1 MFVYK
6 IAIAGASTLLG
17 RELKDVI
24 SESPLAAARFALL
37 DEEDARGQLDQ
48 VGDEV
53 TVIQGFGPD
62 AFERVDFTFLCGSE
76 ALTRMYWS
84 QALRSGSTVLDLS
97 GALDQEAGVLV
108 RAPWLGSEAATV
120 DLFTPAVVPAH
131 PAAVTLGLLLDLSGA
146 LDQEAGVLVRAPWL
160 GSEAATVDLFTP
172 AVVPAHPAAVTL
184 GLLLDRV
191 QLAAPVRFAAT
202 TVLEPASDFGR
213 GAMDELHQQT
223 VSLLS
228 FQGLPRAIYDAQA
241 AYNLLGGMGES
252 STVNLVAA
260 EARIRRHYDALSA
273 GRWPLLAL
281 QVVHAPVF
289 HGLTFSI
296 VVDLERPVEIV
307 ALEEALS
314 GEHVDLV
321 LEDTDSPSN
330 LAATGQNDV
339 LVRMRPEQMTR
350 NSAETSRLWLWACLL
365 YTSPSPRDRQKS
377 RMPSS

>member
-1 MFVYK
+1 MPVYK
-6 IAIAGASTLLG
+6 IAIAGASSLLG
-17 RELKDVI
+17 RELKEVI
-24 SESPLAAARFALL
+24 SESPLAAGSFALL
-37 DEEDARGQLDQ
+37 DEEEVKGQLDQ

-53 TVIQGFGPD
+53 TFIQTIGAD
-62 AFERVDFTFLCGSE
+62 AFDRVDFTFLCGTE
-76 ALTRMYWS
+76 ALTRKHWRE
-84 QALRSGSTVLDLS
+84 ALRSGSTVLDLS

-131 PAAVTLGLLLDLSGA
+131 PAAVALGLLLERVQQA
-146 LDQEAGVLVRAPWL
+146 AKVRLA
-160 GSEAATVDLFTP
+160 AATV
-172 AVVPAHPAAVTL
+172 
-184 GLLLDRV
+184 LL
-191 QLAAPVRFAAT
+191 
-202 TVLEPASDFGR
+202 PASEFGR

-252 STVNLVAA
+252 STVSLGAV
-260 EARIRRHYDALSA
+260 ESRIRRHYDALSA
-273 GRWPLLAL
+273 GRWPALSL
-281 QVVHAPVF
+281 QVVHVPVF

-296 VVDLERPVEIV
+296 AVDLEQPVEIG
-307 ALEEALS
+307 ALEESLS

-339 LVRMRPEQMTR
+339 LVRMRPEQAGR
-350 NSAETSRLWLWACLL
+350 NANLTSRLWLWAAADNLRLNAQNAVECALDL
-365 YTSPSPRDRQKS
+365 RRLRPQGTVQ
-377 RMPSS
+377 